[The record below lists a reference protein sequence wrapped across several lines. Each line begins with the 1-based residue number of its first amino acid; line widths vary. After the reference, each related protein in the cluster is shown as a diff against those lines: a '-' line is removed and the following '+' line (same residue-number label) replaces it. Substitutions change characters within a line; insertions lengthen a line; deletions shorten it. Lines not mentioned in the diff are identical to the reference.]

1 MGTNSEGALE
11 ARSIREQNEDTDAFN
26 DIRLRRTR
34 KPLYLSESMSTTLER
49 VQILQYQRCT
59 RIALGL
65 KKLMA
70 GRRRVLEETRAYVT
84 HERCRGI
91 LSNDEIIKRGAL
103 AANGV
108 TSKIYR

>member
-1 MGTNSEGALE
+1 M
-11 ARSIREQNEDTDAFN
+11 
-26 DIRLRRTR
+26 
-34 KPLYLSESMSTTLER
+34 
-49 VQILQYQRCT
+49 LQYQRCT

-70 GRRRVLEETRAYVT
+70 GRRRALEETRAYVT

-108 TSKIYR
+108 TSEIHRYRSEKSWHVDKKSTHLKKGKLLLLLLMRNSAEQRQ